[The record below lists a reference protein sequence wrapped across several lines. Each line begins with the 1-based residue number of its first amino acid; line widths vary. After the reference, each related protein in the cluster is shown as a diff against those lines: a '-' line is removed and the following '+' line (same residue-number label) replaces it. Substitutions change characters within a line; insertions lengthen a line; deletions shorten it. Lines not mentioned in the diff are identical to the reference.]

1 MKVNTD
7 ELANCAVEQSTLEI
21 ENGESYPRICPHC
34 GNVVEG
40 EPLPVHIRRYC
51 SGVSNEV

>member
-51 SGVSNEV
+51 SGVRE